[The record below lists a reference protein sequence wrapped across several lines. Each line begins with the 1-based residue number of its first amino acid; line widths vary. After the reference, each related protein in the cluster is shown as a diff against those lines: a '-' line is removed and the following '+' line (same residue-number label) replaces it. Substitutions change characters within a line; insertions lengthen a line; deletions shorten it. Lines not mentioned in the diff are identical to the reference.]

1 MVPSRRFFP
10 YAGAVALAAVTGG
23 PRAYAGGGI
32 DDRVKQLVVHIE
44 VDATD
49 QGKASGFGLVVGADA
64 NRLYVVT
71 PLHLLRP
78 RPEGESNDQ
87 RQPVTRNRFEL
98 QLCQNMGARVPA
110 TLVTDRANQPVVN
123 VGQDLA
129 LLSVAKPPGF
139 TWQPR
144 VLDQHGFEFDP
155 GSEPEVRLVRLGK
168 KGGCEIPPSGGKLSS
183 RDEQGFTTEGL
194 AAMEGYSG
202 TPIFT
207 TRGVLGIVVGVGPV
221 AEQHEIE
228 GVAIDTIRKWMQPSN
243 LPFDLLPFS
252 PKRLSLAG
260 GLSYSRSG
268 LGLDLPRD
276 LKYHANHPDDWFL
289 SGDPGSTELGRA
301 WVDAVEAE
309 GGIRY
314 RLGAAGLGATLS
326 YAMRIPVATTGRSER
341 QQANDPR
348 PPNLGT
354 FIYSTVRDVGVS
366 HALRAG
372 LDWSRPTRSASR
384 GWVEFEVLLELD
396 RWTATVEKGWS
407 RYGRDQAELTSKA
420 TGYALGPTARLR
432 IGRGAFGFQLAAS
445 LPHLLLSFAQ
455 PQLQS
460 SSASGFGFSAGFSL
474 TGRTPEPWGE

>member
-1 MVPSRRFFP
+1 
-10 YAGAVALAAVTGG
+10 
-23 PRAYAGGGI
+23 
-32 DDRVKQLVVHIE
+32 
-44 VDATD
+44 
-49 QGKASGFGLVVGADA
+49 VGANE

-71 PLHLLRP
+71 PLHLLTH
-78 RPEGESNDQ
+78 PEAESIDQ
-87 RQPVTRNRFEL
+87 MQDVTRDQLRIW
-98 QLCQNMGARVPA
+98 LCQNMGAAEPLNARVE
-110 TLVTDRANQPVVN
+110 TRASQPVVN
-123 VGQDLA
+123 KDEDLA
-129 LLSVAKPPGF
+129 LLSVTSPTVF
-139 TWQPR
+139 TLQSR
-144 VLDQHGFEFDP
+144 VLDQHRFEFQP
-155 GSEPEVRLVRLGK
+155 GSEPDVRLVRLGGQD
-168 KGGCEIPPSGGKLSS
+168 GGCEVTASKGKASS
-183 RDEQGFTTEGL
+183 RTDGKFKVEGL
-194 AAMEGYSG
+194 AALPGDSG
-202 TPIFT
+202 APIFSSQ
-207 TRGVLGIVVGVGPV
+207 GVLGIVSNVGPV
-221 AEQHEIE
+221 AAQRIE
-228 GVAIDTIRKWMQPSN
+228 GVDIDTISRWMQQSN
-243 LPFDLLPFS
+243 RRFDLLPFA

-260 GLSYSRSG
+260 ALSYSRFG

-276 LKYHANHPDDWFL
+276 LTYHSNHPDDWFL
-289 SGDPGSTELGRA
+289 SGDPGSTELSRA

-326 YAMRIPVATTGRSER
+326 YAMRIPLATTGRSER

-372 LDWSRPTRSASR
+372 LEWSRPTRSASR

-407 RYGRDQAELTSKA
+407 RYGLDQAELTSKA

-432 IGRGAFGFQLAAS
+432 IGKGALAFQLAAS
-445 LPHLLLSFAQ
+445 LPHLVLSFAQ

-474 TGRTPEPWGE
+474 TGRTTEPWGE